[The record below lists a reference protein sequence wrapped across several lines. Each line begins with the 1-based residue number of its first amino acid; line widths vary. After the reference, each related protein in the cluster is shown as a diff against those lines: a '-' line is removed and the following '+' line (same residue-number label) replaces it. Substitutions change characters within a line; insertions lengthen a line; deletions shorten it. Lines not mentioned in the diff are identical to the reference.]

1 MQLFVPLQTLLITIY
16 VLNLHIMGNIFFFI
30 IKFVS

>member
-1 MQLFVPLQTLLITIY
+1 MQLFSPQISLITIY
-16 VLNLHIMGNIFFFI
+16 VLNLHIMSNIFFFI